1 MKKEKILTGP
11 RVYLVGRQ
19 SVDDEMM
26 KAFLDDE
33 GLVFQTDTEVP
44 AEILAESAGR
54 TCYMSFGRGRKSNQ
68 EYLDRIISSHH
79 GSVLEHCVW
88 NFLVTGIS
96 RSLTH
101 ELIRHRAGWG
111 YSQLSQRYVDEGD
124 AQFVVPPF
132 YRENP
137 ELYNKWLGAIENA
150 HRAYIE
156 LVEAAEPYVEQLYPD
171 MPKTDRRKIV
181 RQSARSVLPNSCET
195 KIFIT
200 ANGRALRHFFEM
212 RGSVHADAEIREL
225 AITMCRIMKEES
237 PNVMSDV
244 DIVLEDEIE
253 VVRVVH
259 SKV

>member
-1 MKKEKILTGP
+1 MTRGWLFRPT
-11 RVYLVGRQ
+11 Q
-19 SVDDEMM
+19 
-26 KAFLDDE
+26 
-33 GLVFQTDTEVP
+33 VP

-54 TCYMSFGRGRKSNQ
+54 TCYMSFGKGRKSNQ

-150 HRAYIE
+150 HRAYVE
-156 LVEAAEPYVEQLYPD
+156 LVEAAEPYVEKLYPD

-212 RGSVHADAEIREL
+212 RGSAHADAEIREL
-225 AITMCRIMKEES
+225 AVTMCRIMKEES
-237 PNVMSDV
+237 PNIMNDV
-244 DIVLEDEIE
+244 DIVLEDGIE